1 MVFNIKT
8 MESTVDDTN
17 EKFVITDKPVMELV
31 MDVLQILN
39 KIGKITIKGNG
50 DSCPTT
56 VSVANIIT
64 QNILNGTAKTENISV
79 NSEILDDGRLISTI
93 EITITKISS

>member
-1 MVFNIKT
+1 
-8 MESTVDDTN
+8 MESTVNDTN

-64 QNILNGTAKTENISV
+64 QNILNGTAQTENISV